1 MSSSV
6 LSGVQY
12 FILFSFIFVQLK
24 NIFWSESTGLFFQGS
39 ESGPPR
45 LYCLMHIFK
54 GHTCQLQRTFCLWLV
69 GIQSR
74 LDVTSGEGNLVE
86 NGRMLALVHRFSIH
100 GAGLKILSFA
110 EGYWVFLEVGWYT
123 D

>member
-6 LSGVQY
+6 LSVVQY

-45 LYCLMHIFK
+45 LYCLIYIFK

-74 LDVTSGEGNLVE
+74 LDVTSSEGKLVE
-86 NGRMLALVHRFSIH
+86 NAECWPWFTGLASMERVSRFSVLQRDT
-100 GAGLKILSFA
+100 GFS
-110 EGYWVFLEVGWYT
+110 
-123 D
+123 